1 MARLSFENR
10 LLLQIRHKKHTKLRF
25 LFITLTGL
33 RNLWLKMENTKQL
46 GFKLD
51 KKLSFKIALKYK
63 FTKVKSQIGFL
74 KKLNELLHH
83 SLVTF
88 ASLLYQLSNTIL
100 T

>member
-1 MARLSFENR
+1 MVKNG
-10 LLLQIRHKKHTKLRF
+10 KYK
-25 LFITLTGL
+25 TLGL
-33 RNLWLKMENTKQL
+33 
-46 GFKLD
+46 KLD
-51 KKLSFKIALKYK
+51 ETLSFKNALKYK

-88 ASLLYQLSNTIL
+88 ASLLYQLSNNIL